1 MNNVGLPNATRKPNP
16 ERQKLLRL
24 TLTLVNNVGLPN
36 PNPDPGPHAHLSPGF
51 LMLML
56 ICFWLQ
62 QTVVDGMDT
71 DALTKDNVTIT
82 SFEDTSDRRT
92 SALKVRVRGGLR
104 GVSGVRVSRGLLG
117 CCSDGWVLRCSSV
130 KVLGG

>member
-16 ERQKLLRL
+16 ERQKLLSL

-36 PNPDPGPHAHLSPGF
+36 PNPGPHAHLSPGF

-92 SALKVRVRGGLR
+92 SALKVRV
-104 GVSGVRVSRGLLG
+104 
-117 CCSDGWVLRCSSV
+117 
-130 KVLGG
+130 